1 MEKLYEKINS
11 IAISNLVM
19 GIVTIVIGV
28 GAGVLMIINAAR
40 LISGKK
46 NITF

>member
-11 IAISNLVM
+11 IAISNLIM
-19 GIVTIVIGV
+19 GIVTIVLGV

-40 LISGKK
+40 LFNSKK